1 MEETIKFTPD
11 FGAKENTSTIKV
23 IGVGGGGSNAV
34 QHMYAEG
41 IQGVDYLVC
50 NTDQCHLN
58 ACKIQ
63 DKLLLGNGLGAGANP
78 DVAREFASKSEDKI
92 REFIGENT
100 KMLFIAAG
108 MGKGTGTGASPVVA
122 KVAKEMG
129 ILTVGVVTEPFK
141 FEGKRIKAAAESGI
155 EEMSKYVDSL
165 IIVNNQNLMKYYNS
179 LPINEAYGE
188 VDDILKNAVKCVAE
202 IITVTHGQ
210 NVDFNDVK
218 SIMEHSGKA
227 LLGIA
232 TAQGEDRIQKVLD
245 DVLNCPL
252 LENADISDAKNFL
265 FFVTYGPTK
274 QITMGELEI
283 LQDRFDD
290 MQADN
295 VHVIWGHGVDES
307 LGESIKLSL
316 VVTNFDSTREEQ
328 NEIIIDNTGETINNV
343 VEENPQVE
351 ETQKKVD
358 EFAQQQESKEIPATQ
373 QPAAQQ
379 EATPVIN
386 DPIFPES
393 SNVETPA
400 ASPVITFA
408 DNTKEIFGSD
418 SFIAPSLNYDNDD
431 VFKQLV
437 EQPTFSRSS
446 DAFATQQSRQQVA
459 VEEPSSPTYYE
470 LKDDTFDVFHGFA
483 D

>member
-1 MEETIKFTPD
+1 MEESINFTPD
-11 FGAKENTSTIKV
+11 FGAKENTSSIKV

-50 NTDQCHLN
+50 NTDKCHLE

-78 DVAREFASKSEDKI
+78 DVAREYASKSEDKI
-92 REFIGENT
+92 KEFIGDNT

-265 FFVTYGPTK
+265 FFVTYGPNK

-295 VHVIWGHGVDES
+295 VHVIWGHGVDET
-307 LGESIKLSL
+307 LGDNVKLSL
-316 VVTNFDSTREEQ
+316 VVTNFDTAHEEQ
-328 NEIIIDNTGETINNV
+328 NEIIINNTGEIITNV
-343 VEENPQVE
+343 VDETAQVE
-351 ETQKKVD
+351 DTQKKVD
-358 EFAQQQESKEIPATQ
+358 EFTQQQDSEKIAAPQQPTAQQES
-373 QPAAQQ
+373 
-379 EATPVIN
+379 TPVVEE
-386 DPIFPES
+386 PHFPEVHK
-393 SNVETPA
+393 VESPTG
-400 ASPVITFA
+400 SPVFTFS
-408 DNTKEIFGSD
+408 DNAKDVFGNNDFAGSPLD
-418 SFIAPSLNYDNDD
+418 YNNDD
-431 VFKQLV
+431 IFTKMVNEPSINRSEVF
-437 EQPTFSRSS
+437 S
-446 DAFATQQSRQQVA
+446 TQQSRPQVA
-459 VEEPSSPTYYE
+459 VEEVNNAAYYE

>member
-1 MEETIKFTPD
+1 MTESINFTPD
-11 FGAKENTSTIKV
+11 FGAKENTSAIKV

-34 QHMYAEG
+34 QHMYSEG
-41 IQGVDYLVC
+41 IQGVDYLIC
-50 NTDQCHLN
+50 NTDKCHLE

-78 DVAREFASKSEDKI
+78 EVAQKYATESEKEI

-141 FEGKRIKAAAESGI
+141 FEGKRIMNAANAGI

-179 LPINEAYGE
+179 LPINEAYAQ

-202 IITVTHGQ
+202 IITVTYGQ

-218 SIMEHSGKA
+218 TIMEHSGKA

-232 TAQGEDRIQKVLD
+232 TAQGEDRVQQVLD
-245 DVLNCPL
+245 EVLNCPL
-252 LENADISDAKNFL
+252 LENADISNAKNFL
-265 FFVTYGPTK
+265 FFVTYGPSK

-283 LQDRFDD
+283 LQDRFDE
-290 MQADN
+290 MQSEN
-295 VHVIWGHGVDES
+295 VHLIWGHGLDES
-307 LGESIKLSL
+307 LGDNLKLSL
-316 VVTNFDSTREEQ
+316 VVTNFDTAHEEES
-328 NEIIIDNTGETINNV
+328 EIVINTTGETIVNTT
-343 VEENPQVE
+343 EENVQTNVP
-351 ETQKKVD
+351 
-358 EFAQQQESKEIPATQ
+358 EIN
-373 QPAAQQ
+373 
-379 EATPVIN
+379 I
-386 DPIFPES
+386 
-393 SNVETPA
+393 ETPA
-400 ASPVITFA
+400 AELTEQPAAVAEPAIEGQNTDFESNIPEITDFHFPDLTA
-408 DNTKEIFGSD
+408 DNTPGFNGGD
-418 SFIAPSLNYDNDD
+418 YDND
-431 VFKQLV
+431 
-437 EQPTFSRSS
+437 EI
-446 DAFATQQSRQQVA
+446 FAKMVGEPAINRNELLASAQSKTQTT
-459 VEEPSSPTYYE
+459 VEEPSNAVYYE
-470 LKDDTFDVFHGFA
+470 LKDDVFDVFHGLA

>member
-1 MEETIKFTPD
+1 MEGTINFTPD

-50 NTDQCHLN
+50 NTDKCHLD

-63 DKLLLGNGLGAGANP
+63 EKMLLGNGLGAGANP
-78 DVAREFASKSEDKI
+78 ELAREYASKSEDKI
-92 REFIGENT
+92 KEFIGENT

-141 FEGKRIKAAAESGI
+141 FEGKRIKAAAEKGI

-179 LPINEAYGE
+179 LPINEAYGQ

-202 IITVTHGQ
+202 IITVTYGQ

-232 TAQGEDRIQKVLD
+232 TAQGEDRVQKVLD

-265 FFVTYGPTK
+265 FFVTYGPSK

-295 VHVIWGHGVDES
+295 VHVIWGHGLDET
-307 LGESIKLSL
+307 LGDNIKLSL
-316 VVTNFDSTREEQ
+316 VVTNFDTAHVEQ
-328 NEIIIDNTGETINNV
+328 TEIIINDSGETIANS
-343 VEENPQVE
+343 VEENAQVE
-351 ETQKKVD
+351 DTEKRVD
-358 EFAQQQESKEIPATQ
+358 EFTKEQDQTLVEN
-373 QPAAQQ
+373 QPAVA
-379 EATPVIN
+379 ENDTVTTDSLFPNVRNTEMSFTPTEPQISTPSN
-386 DPIFPES
+386 DS
-393 SNVETPA
+393 SELFKG
-400 ASPVITFA
+400 I
-408 DNTKEIFGSD
+408 D
-418 SFIAPSLNYDNDD
+418 YDNDD
-431 VFKQLV
+431 DFFKMV
-437 EQPTFSRSS
+437 NQPAINRSS
-446 DAFATQQSRQQVA
+446 DVFAATSQNKTQVA
-459 VEEPSSPTYYE
+459 VEEPNAVYYE

>member
-1 MEETIKFTPD
+1 MTKNNMEESINFTPD
-11 FGAKENTSTIKV
+11 FGAKENSSSIKV

-50 NTDQCHLN
+50 NTDRCHLE

-78 DVAREFASKSEDKI
+78 EVARNFATGCEDKI
-92 REFIGENT
+92 KEFIGENT

-122 KVAKEMG
+122 KVAKDMG

-295 VHVIWGHGVDES
+295 VHVIWGHGVDET
-307 LGESIKLSL
+307 LGDNVKLSL
-316 VVTNFDSTREEQ
+316 VVTNFDST
-328 NEIIIDNTGETINNV
+328 NH
-343 VEENPQVE
+343 
-351 ETQKKVD
+351 
-358 EFAQQQESKEIPATQ
+358 
-373 QPAAQQ
+373 
-379 EATPVIN
+379 
-386 DPIFPES
+386 
-393 SNVETPA
+393 
-400 ASPVITFA
+400 
-408 DNTKEIFGSD
+408 
-418 SFIAPSLNYDNDD
+418 
-431 VFKQLV
+431 
-437 EQPTFSRSS
+437 
-446 DAFATQQSRQQVA
+446 
-459 VEEPSSPTYYE
+459 EEPSVVINTTGENIVSVVEDSPESTISDTQIEQIQNSQPSQQEMKLQNKDIAVEMISEPVPLFDNLGFPQPSNGSFSPIDYNDESVFSTIVNTPTINRTELFTSSQNRAQVTVEEANNAVLYE
-470 LKDDTFDVFHGFA
+470 LKDDVDDVFHGFA

>member
-1 MEETIKFTPD
+1 MTKNNMEESINFTPD
-11 FGAKENTSTIKV
+11 FGAKENSSSIKV

-50 NTDQCHLN
+50 NTDRCHLE

-78 DVAREFASKSEDKI
+78 EVARNFATGCEDKI
-92 REFIGENT
+92 KEFIGENT

-122 KVAKEMG
+122 KVAKDMG

-295 VHVIWGHGVDES
+295 VHVIWGHGVDET
-307 LGESIKLSL
+307 LGDNVKLSL
-316 VVTNFDSTREEQ
+316 VVTNFNS
-328 NEIIIDNTGETINNV
+328 NNH
-343 VEENPQVE
+343 
-351 ETQKKVD
+351 
-358 EFAQQQESKEIPATQ
+358 
-373 QPAAQQ
+373 
-379 EATPVIN
+379 
-386 DPIFPES
+386 
-393 SNVETPA
+393 
-400 ASPVITFA
+400 
-408 DNTKEIFGSD
+408 
-418 SFIAPSLNYDNDD
+418 
-431 VFKQLV
+431 
-437 EQPTFSRSS
+437 
-446 DAFATQQSRQQVA
+446 
-459 VEEPSSPTYYE
+459 EEPSVVINTTGENIVSVVEDSPESTISDTQIEQIQNSQPSQQEMKLQNKDIAVEMISEPVPLFDNLGFPQPSNDSFSPIDYNDESVFSTIVNTPTINRTELFTSSQNRAQVTVEEANNAVLYE
-470 LKDDTFDVFHGFA
+470 LKDDVDDVFHGFA

>member
-1 MEETIKFTPD
+1 MTESINFTPD
-11 FGAKENTSTIKV
+11 FGAKENSSTIKV

-34 QHMYAEG
+34 QHMYSEG
-41 IQGVDYLVC
+41 IEGVDYLVC
-50 NTDQCHLN
+50 NTDKCHLE

-78 DVAREFASKSEDKI
+78 EVAQKFATESEKEI

-122 KVAKEMG
+122 KVAKDMG

-141 FEGKRIKAAAESGI
+141 FEGKRIMNAAKNGI

-179 LPINEAYGE
+179 LPINEAYAQ

-202 IITVTHGQ
+202 IVTVTYGQ

-232 TAQGEDRIQKVLD
+232 TANGEDRVHTVLE

-252 LENADISDAKNFL
+252 LENSDISDAKNFL
-265 FFVTYGPTK
+265 FFVTYGPDR

-283 LQDRFDD
+283 LEDRFDE
-290 MQADN
+290 MQSDN
-295 VHVIWGHGVDES
+295 VHVIWGHGLDET
-307 LGESIKLSL
+307 LGDSIKLSL
-316 VVTNFDSTREEQ
+316 VVTNFDSSRKEES
-328 NEIIIDNTGETINNV
+328 EIIIDTTGKTIV
-343 VEENPQVE
+343 DSIEESPVTTVPEISTEQAPQMQVE
-351 ETQKKVD
+351 TETAPVMESQEVKMPEASTP
-358 EFAQQQESKEIPATQ
+358 EFTDPLFRNVGTAEPTFPSYNY
-373 QPAAQQ
+373 
-379 EATPVIN
+379 N
-386 DPIFPES
+386 D
-393 SNVETPA
+393 
-400 ASPVITFA
+400 
-408 DNTKEIFGSD
+408 
-418 SFIAPSLNYDNDD
+418 DD
-431 VFKQLV
+431 VFNKMV
-437 EQPTFSRSS
+437 NEPSINRSS
-446 DAFATQQSRQQVA
+446 DVMSATQTKAPVTLE
-459 VEEPSSPTYYE
+459 EEPNNAVYYE
-470 LKDDTFDVFHGFA
+470 LKDDVFDIFHGLA